1 MAAGIV
7 IVFAKRP
14 QPGLVK
20 TRMAPPLAQ
29 EIAAGLY
36 AAMLDDVLAVT
47 AEAAAALG
55 LEPLLAV
62 HPPDA
67 LREMA
72 GRAPQAFRVVA
83 QHGADLAAR
92 MTHAVAEAAA
102 GGFDPILLRGS
113 DSPALGAALLRE
125 AAERL
130 AYADLVASPD
140 EDGGYNLVG
149 MHRPNPGVFSHTM
162 SVSSSLDE
170 MLGRAARLGL
180 RIERLSRG
188 FDLDTV
194 GDFALLAALRAGG
207 TPLPCPRTLAFLDE
221 NRLWR
226 HAAQGAREG

>member
-1 MAAGIV
+1 MYAGVV

-14 QPGLVK
+14 LPGLVK
-20 TRMAPPLAQ
+20 TRMTPPLT
-29 EIAAGLY
+29 EEMAAGLY
-36 AAMLDDVLAVT
+36 AAMLDDVLAAT
-47 AEAAAALG
+47 AEAAPPLG
-55 LEPLLAV
+55 LEPVLAV

-92 MTHAVAEAAA
+92 MTHAVAQAAA
-102 GGFDPILLRGS
+102 GAFDPILLRGS

-125 AAERL
+125 AVEGL
-130 AYADLVASPD
+130 AHSDLVASPD

-149 MHRPNPGVFSHTM
+149 MHRPNPGVFDHTM

-170 MLGRAARLGL
+170 LLVRAARLGL
-180 RIERLSRG
+180 RTARLSRG

-194 GDFALLAALRAGG
+194 GDFALLAAQRAGDA
-207 TPLPCPRTLAFLDE
+207 PPPCPRTLAFLDE

-226 HAAQGAREG
+226 HVAQGARGG